1 MKTTPKTRCRSKYRC
16 NCKYMKNKSRSTK
29 CRSKNRCNYKYMK
42 NKSRSTRCRRKNRIK
57 SKYLRGGNNLIECA
71 MCNKKNLD
79 KYFIPGKCLQ
89 ENGYRKAHRIC
100 EHCWWNNFA
109 KEGTNHSCPGCDN
122 NIALNNIITIPSND
136 VEIIELSD
144 DDN

>member
-1 MKTTPKTRCRSKYRC
+1 MKTI
-16 NCKYMKNKSRSTK
+16 NKSRR
-29 CRSKNRCNYKYMK
+29 RSKNKNKGKNKYMK
-42 NKSRSTRCRRKNRIK
+42 NKSRSTRNSRCRSKNK
-57 SKYLRGGNNLIECA
+57 SNITRCRSKNKINTNYSRGGNNSIECV